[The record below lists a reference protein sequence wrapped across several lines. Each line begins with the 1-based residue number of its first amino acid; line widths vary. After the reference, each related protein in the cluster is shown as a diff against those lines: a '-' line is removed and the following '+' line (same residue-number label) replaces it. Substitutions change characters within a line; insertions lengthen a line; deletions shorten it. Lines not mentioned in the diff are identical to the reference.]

1 MVVGVVVDGVMMIGI
16 MGIIGR
22 IGRIGRI
29 GKIGG
34 LIGGIGGQGPKVQP
48 GYGVGL
54 GQLLVLQACVSEMIM
69 HAKAKVLILLTFTLD
84 R

>member
-22 IGRIGRI
+22 IGRIGKI

-34 LIGGIGGQGPKVQP
+34 FIGGIGGQGPKVQP
-48 GYGVGL
+48 GDGVGL
-54 GQLLVLQACVSEMIM
+54 GQLLVLQACVSE
-69 HAKAKVLILLTFTLD
+69 
-84 R
+84 

>member
-34 LIGGIGGQGPKVQP
+34 FIGGITGQGPKVHP
-48 GYGVGL
+48 GAGVGL
-54 GQLLVLQACVSEMIM
+54 GQLLVLQACVSE
-69 HAKAKVLILLTFTLD
+69 
-84 R
+84 